1 MNICYWSPHISDKV
15 ATVKAVLNS
24 AKSIVKYDKDKRNI
38 SIINAVGEWN
48 NFRDVIKSAG
58 IELIN
63 FTGSITLYDNLL
75 KDSYI
80 KSRISYI
87 FIFIFSFFKL
97 FFFLKKK
104 KPNYL
109 IIHLITSLPLTLS
122 ILFKFDTRFILRIS
136 GLPKLNF
143 FRKFL
148 WKIAS
153 KNIYKIICP
162 TQQTYADM
170 LDFQIFDKN
179 QLCTIYDPIISP
191 SEIIQTQKLNP
202 IQDDFIINNKKK
214 YVLAIGRLSRQK
226 NFSFLIKSFSS
237 IVRNFP
243 NLKLV
248 ILGEGEEKTKLEKL
262 IVDYNLEK
270 FVFIYGYKKN
280 IFYFLE
286 NAYCFILSSLWEDP
300 GFVLIE
306 SAYSGTLILSSDCR
320 NGPKEILNNEDRGY
334 IFESNNSDS
343 FIYKFNKLT
352 KEEKSHGEKVI
363 LAKKFSRNFSFFNHY
378 NKISKILI

>member
-1 MNICYWSPHISDKV
+1 
-15 ATVKAVLNS
+15 
-24 AKSIVKYDKDKRNI
+24 
-38 SIINAVGEWN
+38 
-48 NFRDVIKSAG
+48 
-58 IELIN
+58 
-63 FTGSITLYDNLL
+63 
-75 KDSYI
+75 
-80 KSRISYI
+80 
-87 FIFIFSFFKL
+87 
-97 FFFLKKK
+97 
-104 KPNYL
+104 
-109 IIHLITSLPLTLS
+109 
-122 ILFKFDTRFILRIS
+122 
-136 GLPKLNF
+136 
-143 FRKFL
+143 
-148 WKIAS
+148 
-153 KNIYKIICP
+153 
-162 TQQTYADM
+162 M

-202 IQDDFIINNKKK
+202 IQDDFIMSNKKK
-214 YVLAIGRLSRQK
+214 YVLAIGRLSKQK

-352 KEEKSHGEKVI
+352 KEEKSHGKKVI
-363 LAKKFSRNFSFFNHY
+363 LAKKFSKNFSFFNHY